1 MTQTMQETIAEMWVQ
16 YYSKD
21 VEIEETEKE
30 LAELKEEWND
40 AIELASSTIE
50 LDWEDGQDSWNTEL
64 SELFEQIQDLKRKLH
79 SLEIEKVDCLS
90 FGEWSIADAF
100 VCAIEYNDSSALSR
114 KEEKQMDAFLCS
126 IEEYLK
132 HGHIVWEGESEFE
145 ECEITGLRAN
155 CSKMKI
161 ILRLACAIEDA
172 GQ

>member
-1 MTQTMQETIAEMWVQ
+1 MTIQETIAEMWVQ

-21 VEIEETEKE
+21 VEIEDTEKE
-30 LAELKEEWND
+30 LQETKEEWSNAIEMANCIVESEWTDELDKELDNEVYSLFETIQELKE
-40 AIELASSTIE
+40 
-50 LDWEDGQDSWNTEL
+50 
-64 SELFEQIQDLKRKLH
+64 KLH
-79 SLEIEKVDCLS
+79 DLRIEKADSLS
-90 FGEWSIADAF
+90 FGEWSIANTF

-114 KEEKQMDAFLCS
+114 KEDKQLDAFLCS

-161 ILRLACAIEDA
+161 ILTSKE
-172 GQ
+172 